1 MAASDSSKDA
11 SVVISCRLT
20 GPVYGDQRVA
30 VSVDL
35 SKPAPPEVRD
45 DASGPFSFE
54 YTGRHDGGELPPT
67 SDNFY
72 AHMVAALRDAKAQ
85 SDVILAAGVKAVA
98 SGSSGAAAAAG
109 AGAPPSP
116 KRARSA
122 DPPAGDATVA
132 PR

>member
-1 MAASDSSKDA
+1 MAASESSKDA
-11 SVVISCRLT
+11 PIIISCRLT
-20 GPVYGDQRVA
+20 GPVYGDQTVN
-30 VSVDL
+30 VSVDV
-35 SKPAPPEVRD
+35 SKAAPPEVRD
-45 DASGPFSFE
+45 DASGPYSFE

-72 AHMVAALRDAKAQ
+72 AHLVAALRDAKAQ
-85 SDVILAAGVKAVA
+85 SDVILAAGVKAA
-98 SGSSGAAAAAG
+98 TSDSAGSSAAAG

-122 DPPAGDATVA
+122 DPPAADATAA